1 MFGLVLLLLK
11 ALKAL
16 SIFAAICYFCS
27 CVLLD
32 LLCWL
37 NFCVGSSYYVRVVS
51 VELVMASLEDFLKE
65 PSEELLEVFTKD
77 QLLQLSSHYDIPITS
92 SEKRLKD
99 SVK

>member
-1 MFGLVLLLLK
+1 MFGLVLLLWK

-16 SIFAAICYFCS
+16 FESIFAAICYFCS

-32 LLCWL
+32 LSCWL
-37 NFCVGSSYYVRVVS
+37 NFCVGSSYYVRVVR

-77 QLLQLSSHYDIPITS
+77 QLLQLSSHYDIPI
-92 SEKRLKD
+92 K
-99 SVK
+99 